1 MSATTKTEKIK
12 QQAQQTAQNQV
23 AKQKSKIDNIKSSL
37 SSGLSGL
44 LGVGAGLI
52 ANNFL
57 SSVSGKLNQTPA
69 MGIISKV
76 ATMAVTVK
84 AVTTIVD
91 IISKMNQA
99 NINLRDKV
107 DEMSASGEPKT
118 NITGEVTAGQQS
130 EKINTDASGQAE
142 FNIAKDWAQSQK
154 TTQALKLTNTQSI
167 TPTSFSAN
175 TNPLANKL
183 NYNKLGSNVK
193 IPTFGGSKNV
203 L

>member
-57 SSVSGKLNQTPA
+57 SSVSGKLSQTPA

-167 TPTSFSAN
+167 TPTNFSAN

>member
-57 SSVSGKLNQTPA
+57 SSVSGKLSQTPA

-91 IISKMNQA
+91 IISKMNQT

-175 TNPLANKL
+175 TNPFANKL

-193 IPTFGGSKNV
+193 IPTFGGSKNI